1 MAKVSTEDSWFYKC
15 RSRFENIRGLSFDID
30 WARQALGE
38 QALFDGKTL
47 YTANGYGQA
56 KEKDY
61 KGFLAKLQAALPPMD
76 VIAQDIGEK
85 EGHWFIGVWDDGC
98 AQVSHNEEHATFEVA
113 LISHTKE
120 LCVNLHKVCSEGLE
134 LPTSSGR
141 VFVMVSGPGGIDLQS
156 VGIASVP
163 LEKGNYPEDVVGA
176 FDHVVKD
183 FDNKTPCGRIVILDG
198 EPGTGKTYLVR
209 GLIDAVPDAVFI
221 MIPSNLISEMSG
233 PSLVQAIMGNRG
245 RDDGNA
251 TILIVEDADMCLAVR
266 GGDNMGAI
274 SSLLN
279 ISDGILGNL
288 LDIRILA
295 TTNAGIE
302 ELDPAVLRDGR
313 LCRRAH
319 VGPIER
325 KQAKEIMTRLNGN
338 PDKITE
344 KEYTLA
350 QVYRLAREDALDGET
365 KRPAATGVMGF
376 GKN

>member
-1 MAKVSTEDSWFYKC
+1 MSRVSTEQSWFQKYKDQ
-15 RSRFENIRGLSFDID
+15 FEKIRGLSLDID
-30 WARQALGE
+30 WGRQALGQ
-38 QALFDGKTL
+38 QALFEGKTL
-47 YTANGYGQA
+47 FTANGYGQA

-61 KGFLAKLQAALPPMD
+61 KGFLAKLKAALPPMD
-76 VIAQDIGEK
+76 IVAEDIGEK

-98 AQVSHNEEHATFEVA
+98 AQVSHNEEHSTFEIA

-120 LCVNLHKVCSEGLE
+120 QCVSIHKLCKEGLG

-156 VGIASVP
+156 IGVAAVP
-163 LEKGNYPEDVVGA
+163 LEKGNYPEDVIGA
-176 FDHVVKD
+176 FDHIVKD
-183 FDNKTPCGRIVILDG
+183 FGNKTPCGRIVILDG
-198 EPGTGKTYLVR
+198 EPGTGKTFLVR
-209 GLIDAVPDAVFI
+209 GLIEAVPDATFV

-233 PSLVQAIMGNRG
+233 PSLVQAIMGNRNQ
-245 RDDGNA
+245 DDGSA

-295 TTNAGIE
+295 TTNAE
-302 ELDPAVLRDGR
+302 VETLDPAVMRDGR
-313 LCRRAH
+313 LCRRTH
-319 VGPIER
+319 VGALTR
-325 KQAKEIMTRLNGN
+325 AKAKDVMVRLGGN
-338 PDKITE
+338 PDVLSE

-350 QVYRLAREDALDGET
+350 QIYRQARLDALDGET

-376 GKN
+376 GKS